1 MRSEM
6 ASPNSNH
13 FRDGTQAARERLFD
27 NRIRNGKT

>member
-13 FRDGTQAARERLFD
+13 FRDGTGGDDFSCD
-27 NRIRNGKT
+27 K

>member
-13 FRDGTQAARERLFD
+13 FRDGTEDGVALILILSTS
-27 NRIRNGKT
+27 N